1 MLNHKGTLEIETDR
15 LVLRRFTVNDAE
27 NMFNNWANDSEVT
40 KYLSWK
46 PHGKIDTTKD
56 ILNSWV
62 QDYESTNVYNWAIVY
77 KNDGMVIGS
86 ISVVESSEE
95 HQRCEIGYCIGKK
108 YWSMGISTEALKAVI
123 WHALFDVGFNR
134 VQATHNKENPASGK
148 VMLKTGMIYEG
159 RLRDYRIDNKG
170 QFVDCDMYA
179 ILKND
184 IEQILLLK
192 QLRGLKGLAER

>member
-77 KNDGMVIGS
+77 KNDSMVIGS

-95 HQRCEIGYCIGKK
+95 HR
-108 YWSMGISTEALKAVI
+108 
-123 WHALFDVGFNR
+123 HAGEPHTVSGRVLGRIKSPLDTLGFE
-134 VQATHNKENPASGK
+134 KEETDSVPI
-148 VMLKTGMIYEG
+148 T
-159 RLRDYRIDNKG
+159 
-170 QFVDCDMYA
+170 
-179 ILKND
+179 
-184 IEQILLLK
+184 
-192 QLRGLKGLAER
+192 

>member
-1 MLNHKGTLEIETDR
+1 MNFFVCTEVQCNRRITSHKTNSE
-15 LVLRRFTVNDAE
+15 VSAN
-27 NMFNNWANDSEVT
+27 FNNWANDSEVT

-86 ISVVESSEE
+86 ISVVEYSEE

-108 YWSMGISTEALKAVI
+108 YWSMGITTEALKAVI
-123 WHALFDVGFNR
+123 RYALFDVGFNR

-184 IEQILLLK
+184 IEQILGQNK
-192 QLRGLKGLAER
+192 PV